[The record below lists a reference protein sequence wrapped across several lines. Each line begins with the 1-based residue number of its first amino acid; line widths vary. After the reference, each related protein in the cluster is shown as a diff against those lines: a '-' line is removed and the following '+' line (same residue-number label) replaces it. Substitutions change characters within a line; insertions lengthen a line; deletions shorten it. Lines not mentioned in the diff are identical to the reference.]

1 MPEKG
6 IRNRYSQAP
15 FQILMYDETGLTSTG
30 SAFFYEFNTET
41 FLITNWH
48 NLSGRHFLTKEPLS
62 GRFPVHIDLKLATFI
77 PHESG
82 DRAVY
87 TSVAHRLDIYKEFNP
102 IWFEHPSLGEVC
114 DVVAIK
120 IARPTDCNENFH
132 APVNNISKLRVP
144 VMPGNTA
151 FVIGFPSSISTG
163 FGLPLWKS
171 GFIASEPHYGI
182 TSGGRTSRIGG
193 LADGIELPGFFLDT
207 QTRQG
212 MSGAPVF
219 CSFTGTW
226 NVNDPYEEIAINA
239 PGFWDRTDVAFNETR
254 MEFIGCYSGRIG
266 KDEEGAALGIC
277 WGVDVIED
285 ICSAQKLGKNPHF
298 NELTDDEVIFDQAE

>member
-6 IRNRYSQAP
+6 VRNRYSQSP
-15 FQILMYDETGLTSTG
+15 FQILMYDDASMISTG
-30 SAFFYEFNTET
+30 SAFFYEFKGEVY
-41 FLITNWH
+41 LITNWH

-62 GRFPVHIDLKLATFI
+62 NRFPTCIDLKLATFI

-82 DRAVY
+82 NRHAF
-87 TSVAHRLDIYKEFNP
+87 TSVAHRLNLYKEFKP
-102 IWFEHPSLGEVC
+102 IWFEHPSLGERC

-120 IARPTDCNENFH
+120 LARPTDCNEQFH
-132 APVNNISKLRVP
+132 VPVNKISKLRVP

-171 GFIASEPHYGI
+171 GFIASEPYYGI
-182 TSGGRTSRIGG
+182 TSGGSISRIGG
-193 LADGIELPGFFLDT
+193 LVDGVELPAFFLDT

-226 NVNDPYEEIAINA
+226 GVNDPYEEINIDA
-239 PGFWDRTDVAFNETR
+239 PGFWNRADVVFNETR

-266 KDEEGAALGIC
+266 KEEEGAALGIC
-277 WGVDVIED
+277 WGVEVIEE
-285 ICSAQKLGKNPHF
+285 ICSVQKPGKNPHF
-298 NELTDDEVIFDQAE
+298 NELTDG

>member
-15 FQILMYDETGLTSTG
+15 FQILMYDDQGMTSTG
-30 SAFFYEFNTET
+30 SAFFYEFNAEL

-48 NLSGRHFLTKEPLS
+48 NVSGRHFLTKEPLS
-62 GRFPVHIDLKLATFI
+62 GRFPVSIEIKLATYI
-77 PHESG
+77 PHELG
-82 DRAVY
+82 ERYVY
-87 TSVAHRLDIYKEFNP
+87 TSVAHRLEVYKDCKP
-102 IWFEHPSLGEVC
+102 IWFEHPVHGELV
-114 DVVAIK
+114 DVIAIK
-120 IARPTDCNENFH
+120 ISRPQDCAENFH
-132 APVNNISKLRVP
+132 VPVNNISRLKVP

-171 GFIASEPHYGI
+171 GFIASEPYYGI
-182 TSGGRTSRIGG
+182 TSGGRPSPIGG
-193 LADGIELPGFFLDT
+193 LTGGVELPAFFLDT

-226 NVNDPYEEIAINA
+226 NVNNPYEEVDVGS
-239 PGFWDRTDVAFNETR
+239 PGFWDRSDVALNETR
-254 MEFIGCYSGRIG
+254 MEFVGCYSGRIG
-266 KDEEGAALGIC
+266 RDEEGAALGIC
-277 WGVDVIED
+277 WGVEVIDE
-285 ICSAQKLGKNPHF
+285 ICSSQKLGKNPHF
-298 NELTDDEVIFDQAE
+298 NELCENARSD